1 MIMAWNKMIPE
12 SEIKDKV
19 TTKTVEFAEE
29 FGHYLGTAEMATDPR
44 IGRSQKVK
52 GKLTTNQLRKFFG
65 EVKRQQM
72 QGYNET
78 QFVLLK
84 PKLAYAVGRDKGA
97 TKIKDFYNVMTNAI
111 DLVKDEKSFKNFI
124 MVFEAIVAYHKATE
138 ETGM

>member
-1 MIMAWNKMIPE
+1 MAWHEMIPA

-19 TTKTVEFAEE
+19 TTKTVEFAEK
-29 FGHYLGTAEMATDPR
+29 FGHYLGTEERFRDAR
-44 IGRSQKVK
+44 GREQKL

-84 PKLAYAVGRDKGA
+84 PKLAYAVGRDKGQ

>member
-1 MIMAWNKMIPE
+1 MVWKEMIPA

-19 TTKTVEFAEE
+19 TTNTVEFAEK
-29 FGHYLGTAEMATDPR
+29 FGHYLGTDEMVMDPKS
-44 IGRSQKVK
+44 GKMKKTK

-138 ETGM
+138 EDRI

>member
-1 MIMAWNKMIPE
+1 MGWNNEMIPA

-19 TTKTVEFAEE
+19 TEKTVVFAQS
-29 FGHYLGTAEMATDPR
+29 FGQYLGSDETKPDPR
-44 IGRSQKVK
+44 T
-52 GKLTTNQLRKFFG
+52 GKLRKVGKMTTNQLRKFFG

-78 QFVLLK
+78 QFILLK
-84 PKLAYAVGRDKGA
+84 PKLAYAVGRYKGQ
-97 TKIKDFYNVMTNAI
+97 TKIGDFYKVMTNAI

>member
-1 MIMAWNKMIPE
+1 MVWKEMIPA

-19 TTKTVEFAEE
+19 TTNTVEFAEK
-29 FGHYLGTAEMATDPR
+29 FGHYLGTDEMVMDPEF
-44 IGRSQKVK
+44 GKMKKTK

-84 PKLAYAVGRDKGA
+84 PKLAYAVGRDKGV

-138 ETGM
+138 EDRI

>member
-1 MIMAWNKMIPE
+1 MKWNNEMIPA
-12 SEIKDKV
+12 SEVKDKV
-19 TTKTVEFAEE
+19 TEKTVVFAQS
-29 FGHYLGTAEMATDPR
+29 FGQYLGSDETKPDPR
-44 IGRSQKVK
+44 T
-52 GKLTTNQLRKFFG
+52 GKLRKVGKMTTNQLRKFFG

-78 QFVLLK
+78 QFILLK
-84 PKLAYAVGRDKGA
+84 PKLAYAVGRDKGQ
-97 TKIKDFYNVMTNAI
+97 TKIGDFYKVMTNAI

>member
-1 MIMAWNKMIPE
+1 MVWKEMIPA

-19 TTKTVEFAEE
+19 TTNTVEFAEK
-29 FGHYLGTAEMATDPR
+29 FGHYLGTDEMVMDPKS
-44 IGRSQKVK
+44 GKMK
-52 GKLTTNQLRKFFG
+52 KTKKLTTNQLRKFFG

-84 PKLAYAVGRDKGA
+84 PKLAYAVGRDKGV

-138 ETGM
+138 EDRI

>member
-1 MIMAWNKMIPE
+1 MAWNEMIPE
-12 SEIKDKV
+12 SEIREKV
-19 TTKTVEFAEE
+19 TAKTVDFAQR
-29 FGHYLGTAEMATDPR
+29 FGHHLGTDETAMNQRT
-44 IGRSQKVK
+44 GKMQKTK
-52 GKLTTNQLRKFFG
+52 GKLTTNQLRRFFG

-72 QGYNET
+72 QGYNES

-111 DLVKDEKSFKNFI
+111 DMVKDEKSFKNFI